1 MDVVRSFIAIHLPA
15 DVRAELIS
23 LEDKLKARRHP
34 FVKWVDPESMHLTLK
49 FLGNVAA
56 DSVPQVVE
64 AMSGVAG
71 SHTPFRL
78 QVAGTGA
85 FPNWQRPQVV
95 WVGVGGELDK
105 LSAMQRELESALS
118 PLGFPPES
126 RSFSAHLT
134 LGRLRE
140 RVTTDDRR
148 RFAEFA
154 QKVKFETSLS
164 FEVDGIR
171 LMKSQLTP
179 AGPIYT
185 ELAVAGL
192 GPSPADGR
200 ASR

>member
-15 DVRAELIS
+15 DVRAELTS

-49 FLGNVAA
+49 FLGDVAV
-56 DSVPQVVE
+56 DSIPEIVR
-64 AMSGVAG
+64 AMPRVAQMH
-71 SHTPFRL
+71 SPFKL
-78 QVAGTGA
+78 QVSGTGA

-95 WVGVGGELDK
+95 WVGVMGELDRLNGLQK
-105 LSAMQRELESALS
+105 DLESALS

-134 LGRLRE
+134 LGRLRD
-140 RVTTDDRR
+140 RVTPDDRR

-154 QKVKFETSLS
+154 QKISFETSLS
-164 FEVDGIR
+164 FEVNAIR

-179 AGPIYT
+179 TGPIYS
-185 ELAVAGL
+185 ELAVVKLGL
-192 GPSPADGR
+192 P
-200 ASR
+200 